1 MAGDLPWVGAP
12 TSSTCVRVPF
22 IITWPLDREV
32 PSFPIACEI
41 AVSQY
46 STAKKTFTVVSTFL
60 GREGLSYLVSRNG
73 KPALTIWREIAK
85 YPSRVLFLITSVEQ
99 MVQTGMKHT
108 GLSWWGTGF
117 NAGQVLRSK
126 ERQPTSS
133 PRICPPP
140 CTSLVPV
147 NLDMSERGVLSEWIP
162 ISRLSR
168 CEVNHSTSRLTK

>member
-46 STAKKTFTVVSTFL
+46 STAKKTFSVVSTFL
-60 GREGLSYLVSRNG
+60 GREGLLYLVSRNG
-73 KPALTIWREIAK
+73 KPALTIWREIAR
-85 YPSRVLFLITSVEQ
+85 YPSRALFLITSAEQ
-99 MVQTGMKHT
+99 MAQTGMKHT

-126 ERQPTSS
+126 ERQPISS
-133 PRICPPP
+133 PPMPPSLYAPGP
-140 CTSLVPV
+140 CDPRH
-147 NLDMSERGVLSEWIP
+147 ERGVLSEWIP

-168 CEVNHSTSRLTK
+168 CEVDHSTSRLTK